1 MSDIWGPPTWEFIH
15 NLADKIDETKF
26 NKIIFNVWNN
36 IIILLKNLPCVYC
49 SQHAYGLLK
58 NVNVKSIHSKIVLK
72 NLLYRFHNT
81 VNIKL
86 KKELKKID
94 IIDKYAT
101 VPIKESAYRLIIS
114 WRKVANR
121 MTIHEFKNKHEL
133 IKVTDEFRKWVI
145 NNKHIFIDFE

>member
-1 MSDIWGPPTWEFIH
+1 MP
-15 NLADKIDETKF
+15 
-26 NKIIFNVWNN
+26 
-36 IIILLKNLPCVYC
+36 Y
-49 SQHAYGLLK
+49 
-58 NVNVKSIHSKIVLK
+58 
-72 NLLYRFHNT
+72 
-81 VNIKL
+81 IKL